1 MGCLIHGIFNTWISD
16 FCRLD
21 FPNFTSRF
29 GRDKDSENPR
39 NLRILMVFVSSKSAG
54 KIGKIESAKIEL
66 KPGKK
71 SMY

>member
-1 MGCLIHGIFNTWISD
+1 MRKTGMFKSD
-16 FCRLD
+16 RDSDLGRLD

-39 NLRILMVFVSSKSAG
+39 KITIPMVFVSSKSVG
-54 KIGKIESAKIEL
+54 KIGKIESAKIQL